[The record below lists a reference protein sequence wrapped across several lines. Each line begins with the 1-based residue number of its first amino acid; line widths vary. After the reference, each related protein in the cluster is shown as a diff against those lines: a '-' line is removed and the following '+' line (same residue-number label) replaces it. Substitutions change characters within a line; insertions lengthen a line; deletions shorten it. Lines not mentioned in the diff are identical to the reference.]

1 MMRQARRKRR
11 QRMQGQAMLHEP
23 VPQQA
28 ADPAH
33 VLLLGGQKSGKSG
46 HAEQLAAAWLAEQP
60 GREVLVIATA
70 QALDEE
76 MRTRIARHRQ
86 QRRQRLPAAQTLEEP
101 LQLAASIAAHSAP
114 QRLLLVDCLTLWL
127 TNWLMPAE
135 PAAPTPAQGATQ
147 GGLLDAPPD
156 EAALL
161 RQRRAALA
169 TAKAALLQALAQA
182 RGPVVLVSNEM
193 GWGVMPLG
201 RAVRAYADEL
211 GLLNQALAQHCRH
224 VLLVAA
230 GQAIDIKALAQPLPR
245 L

>member
-1 MMRQARRKRR
+1 MP
-11 QRMQGQAMLHEP
+11 HEP
-23 VPQQA
+23 LPQQPA
-28 ADPAH
+28 GLAH
-33 VLLLGGQKSGKSG
+33 VLLLGGQKSGKSS
-46 HAEQLAAAWLAEQP
+46 HAEQLAATWLAEQP

-76 MRTRIARHRQ
+76 MRARIARHRQ

-101 LQLAASIAAHSAP
+101 LQLAASIAAHSVP

-135 PAAPTPAQGATQ
+135 PATPAAAQ
-147 GGLLDAPPD
+147 DASLN

-169 TAKAALLQALAQA
+169 AAKTALLQALAQA

-230 GQAIDIKALAQPLPR
+230 GQAIDIKALARPLPR

>member
-1 MMRQARRKRR
+1 MS
-11 QRMQGQAMLHEP
+11 HEP
-23 VPQQA
+23 VPQRSPG
-28 ADPAH
+28 PAH

-60 GREVLVIATA
+60 EREVLVIATA

-135 PAAPTPAQGATQ
+135 PAPAQ

-169 TAKAALLQALAQA
+169 AAKAALLQALAQA

>member
-1 MMRQARRKRR
+1 MS
-11 QRMQGQAMLHEP
+11 HEP
-23 VPQQA
+23 VPQRSPG
-28 ADPAH
+28 PAH

-76 MRTRIARHRQ
+76 MRARIARHRQ

-135 PAAPTPAQGATQ
+135 PAAPTPAQGGLPGAT
-147 GGLLDAPPD
+147 PD
-156 EAALL
+156 EATLL
-161 RQRRAALA
+161 RQRRATFA

>member
-1 MMRQARRKRR
+1 MP
-11 QRMQGQAMLHEP
+11 HEP
-23 VPQQA
+23 RPQQA
-28 ADPAH
+28 AGPAH

-76 MRTRIARHRQ
+76 MRARIARHRQ

-135 PAAPTPAQGATQ
+135 PAALAAPAPAQG
-147 GGLLDAPPD
+147 GLPDGSPD

-169 TAKAALLQALAQA
+169 AAKTALLQALAQA